1 MNTTYRSAGLV
12 DGPRAAEILR
22 HAACVLG
29 TPDRRMVIGHD
40 ASSVE
45 LIRLPTGKFQVR
57 VAANDDFGPITPAPA
72 VRAIRAKP
80 YSPAYV
86 AALNAAQ
93 ALISELN

>member
-1 MNTTYRSAGLV
+1 MDTIYRSAGIIEAAKV
-12 DGPRAAEILR
+12 AEILR

-93 ALISELN
+93 ALVDELN